1 MKKKTSVFRRSVYVV
16 KDSKKGDVL
25 SNENIKVIR
34 PGYGLHPKYFNKL
47 IGKKLKKTAKKGT
60 PFKKGMA

>member
-1 MKKKTSVFRRSVYVV
+1 MKKKTSILRKSIYVTR
-16 KDSKKGDVL
+16 DSKKGDVL

-47 IGKKLKKTAKKGT
+47 IGRKLKKTVKKGT
-60 PFKKGMA
+60 PFKKNMV